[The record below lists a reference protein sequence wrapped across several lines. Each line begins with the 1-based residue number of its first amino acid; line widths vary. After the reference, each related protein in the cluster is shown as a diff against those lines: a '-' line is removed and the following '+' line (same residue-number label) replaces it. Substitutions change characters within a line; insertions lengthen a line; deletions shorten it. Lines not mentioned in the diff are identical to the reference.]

1 MKTTKILMA
10 ILFVFVAATLVFAAK
25 EGAEAKT
32 TEVKA
37 EKNMTYG
44 KCVSAGAELKNTCY
58 DTAKQTKKTCIEQ
71 ASNSTTSKDAAKT
84 CATDYKKS
92 MNQCKTEFKNSKNE
106 CKKIKH
112 NFFETIGSSM
122 K

>member
-1 MKTTKILMA
+1 MKTTKILIA
-10 ILFVFVAATLVFAAK
+10 ALFLIITATLVFAAK

-32 TEVKA
+32 TELKA

-44 KCVSAGAELKNTCY
+44 KCVSAGAEIKNTCY
-58 DTAKQTKKTCIEQ
+58 NSAKEAEKTCKEQ
-71 ASNSTTSKDAAKT
+71 ASNSTTKDATKT
-84 CATDYKKS
+84 CSADYKKS